1 MSVANTPKFGLSG
14 PSVQLDPRTNA
25 VRGDVADIALAG
37 VLFAPHYAKPMP
49 VACVAESA
57 AIRETADE
65 SSETVCAL
73 KQGEEFAVLD
83 LSGGI
88 AWGYCVKDHL
98 VGYVPISALD
108 LPQ

>member
-1 MSVANTPKFGLSG
+1 MSVANTPKYGLKG

-25 VRGDVADIALAG
+25 VRGDVADVALAG

-49 VACVAESA
+49 VACTAETA
-57 AIRETADE
+57 PIRETAEMD
-65 SSETVCAL
+65 SALVCTLA
-73 KQGEEFAVLD
+73 QGEQFAVLD

>member
-14 PSVQLDPRTNA
+14 PSVKLDPRTNA

-49 VACVAESA
+49 VACVVDHAP
-57 AIRETADE
+57 IRETADE
-65 SSETVCAL
+65 ASAQVCAL
-73 KQGEEFAVLD
+73 AKGEEFAVID